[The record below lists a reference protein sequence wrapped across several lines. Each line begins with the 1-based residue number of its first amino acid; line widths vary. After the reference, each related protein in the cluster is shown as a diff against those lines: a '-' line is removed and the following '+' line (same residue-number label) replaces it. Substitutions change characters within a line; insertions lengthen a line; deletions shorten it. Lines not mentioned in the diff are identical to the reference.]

1 MKDGYVSGIASI
13 IAAVVLGSALW
24 FSAKE
29 IRMGLEQGAGNRVAQ
44 RVNVP
49 APPQQQPA
57 QPPDPAGD
65 PSQINITGS
74 PYEGK
79 KNAPV
84 TMIEC
89 SDFQC
94 PFCARFFNDT
104 QTELR
109 KNEIKDGKVKLVF
122 KNFPLPFHQYAEK
135 AAEAAEC
142 ANKQGKFWQM
152 HDLLFSSGG
161 RLDIDSLKSYA
172 KKIGLDQG
180 KFDHC
185 LDSGETAGMV
195 SADKAQCAAA
205 GVQGTPTFFI
215 NGKMLVG
222 AQPYEQFKNLIGESK
237 PR

>member
-1 MKDGYVSGIASI
+1 MKDSYISGIASVI
-13 IAAVVLGSALW
+13 VAVVLGFALW

-29 IRMGLEQGAGNRVAQ
+29 IRMGLERGAVQRVAQ
-44 RVNVP
+44 GVDAP
-49 APPQQQPA
+49 APSPQQPRQ
-57 QPPDPAGD
+57 PDPTGN
-65 PSQINITGS
+65 PSQLTVAGS

-84 TMIEC
+84 TIIEC

-94 PFCARFFNDT
+94 PFCARFYHDT
-104 QTELR
+104 EMQLR
-109 KNEIKDGKVKLVF
+109 ENEIKDGTVKLVF

-142 ANKQGKFWQM
+142 ANQQGKFWQM
-152 HDLLFSSGG
+152 HNLLFSSGG

-172 KKIGLDQG
+172 KKIGLNQD

-185 LDSGETAGMV
+185 LDSGETAGIV
-195 SADKAQCAAA
+195 SSDKSQCAAA

-222 AQPYEQFKNLIGESK
+222 AQPYEQFKRLIEESK